1 MTAYTQTALP
11 SGAVS
16 LAGYTRKGLAIGV
29 SGIDEL
35 ICYQVE
41 MSSAGSKVLSK
52 DSALE
57 IVAVASDAAID
68 LRISRS
74 SISFSVA
81 IAIAQGYTALSN
93 TFCQKDDS
101 LELVTTVPCKAIVW
115 TKSIGII
122 ENVVIY

>member
-1 MTAYTQTALP
+1 MTIYTQTALP

-16 LAGYTRKGLAIGV
+16 LAGYTRNGLAIGV
-29 SGIDEL
+29 SGIQEF

-41 MSSAGSKVLSK
+41 MSSAGSKILPK

-57 IVAVASDAAID
+57 IVALASDAAID

-101 LELVTTVPCKAIVW
+101 LELVATAACKATVW
-115 TKSIGII
+115 ARPIGVL